1 MFFACSLG
9 LQFDAGASPIK
20 LDHEDIGH
28 SLGLEE
34 KWARKSLFPK
44 DLVKQILHPNS
55 GISTFR
61 LPFGCFFHLQPMLVL
76 PDISTD

>member
-34 KWARKSLFPK
+34 K
-44 DLVKQILHPNS
+44 
-55 GISTFR
+55 
-61 LPFGCFFHLQPMLVL
+61 
-76 PDISTD
+76 